1 MTDHALRLDELR
13 LASYAANVELQRQ
26 GLVLMTWGNASVCD
40 RGLGLLAIK
49 PSGVSYERLAPENM
63 VLVELASGRSLG
75 GGRQRP
81 SSDTPTHRALYL
93 AFADVAAVA
102 HTHSRCA
109 TAWAQAGR
117 DLPCFGTTHADY
129 FNGAVPCTAAMTP
142 EEISAGAGYEHN
154 TGVVIIREFQ
164 RRGLNPLDVPGV
176 LVHGHGP
183 FTWGEAGPNAVHNA
197 VVLEAAADM
206 AWRTL
211 SVNPAAQPISAAL
224 LNKHFHRKHGPG
236 AYYGQAKPA

>member
-1 MTDHALRLDELR
+1 MTEDELR

-49 PSGVSYERLAPENM
+49 PSGVGYERLAPENM
-63 VLVELASGRSLG
+63 VLVDLASGRVVGDGPL
-75 GGRQRP
+75 RP

-93 AFADVAAVA
+93 AFAGVGAVV
-102 HTHSRCA
+102 HTHSRSA

-129 FNGAVPCTAAMTP
+129 FYGAIPCTAPMTP

-154 TGVVIIREFQ
+154 TGAVIIREFE
-164 RRGLNPLDVPGV
+164 RRGLNPLEMPGV

-183 FTWGEAGPNAVHNA
+183 FAWGKDGPDAVHAA
-197 VVLEAAADM
+197 VVLEAVAEM
-206 AWRTL
+206 ALRTL
-211 SVNPAAQPISAAL
+211 LVNPAAQPISAAL
-224 LNKHFHRKHGPG
+224 LDKHFHRKHGAS
-236 AYYGQAKPA
+236 AYYGQAAH